1 MNSNNKLKEEIMP
14 TTELTCGMP
23 SGLDL
28 EVFDEVFDVKKKRFM
43 VYGSKCDNKQMYESE
58 KELKKGMKELGNSEA
73 WTGEIVGYKMI
84 PIYVV
89 KKKVKVETL

>member
-1 MNSNNKLKEEIMP
+1 MNSNNKLKEEIMA
-14 TTELTCGMP
+14 TTELTWGTVF
-23 SGLDL
+23 SELGL
-28 EVFDEVFDVKKKRFM
+28 EVFDVKKKRFM

-58 KELKKGMKELGNSEA
+58 KEMKKGMKELGNNEA